1 MILASL
7 EICIVLSVSENY
19 LTLITRFALHMA
31 GTPRHQDCGLTES
44 LKAQTSLTQYK
55 TRQNSIEPTLS
66 AHHGAYQCVYVD
78 NNF

>member
-44 LKAQTSLTQYK
+44 LKAQNISHAVQNKTKQHRTNIVGASRSLSVRLRGQ
-55 TRQNSIEPTLS
+55 Q
-66 AHHGAYQCVYVD
+66 
-78 NNF
+78 